1 MQEKAWL
8 EFFSDCV
15 AGSGLK
21 LSDQQCGLFLRYMAE
36 LIEWNRTTN
45 ITRIIEPRAVALKHF
60 LDSMLITRHID
71 IALKKIA
78 DVGSGGGFPGIPL
91 AILEPDCRV
100 VVMESVGKKC
110 AFLKHVVRTL
120 QLTNIEVY
128 HGRAEAYP
136 APATFDLAVS
146 RALGSISDFCT
157 IAVRL
162 IKPRGCI
169 VCMKGRLPI
178 DEIAALKTKKNPG
191 FTLDSYSYC
200 LPEQGEDR
208 CIVLLR
214 PCFT

>member
-1 MQEKAWL
+1 MHDKAWL
-8 EFFSDCV
+8 EFFSDSV
-15 AGSGLK
+15 VGAGLK

-36 LIEWNRTTN
+36 LIKWNRTTN

-60 LDSMLITRHID
+60 LDSILITRYIN
-71 IALKKIA
+71 IACRTIA

-91 AILEPDCRV
+91 AIFEPECSV
-100 VVMESVGKKC
+100 VVMDSVGKKC
-110 AFLKHVVRTL
+110 AFLKHVVRAL
-120 QLTNIEVY
+120 GLANIEVY

-136 APATFDLAVS
+136 ALATFDLAVS
-146 RALGSISDFCT
+146 RALGSISDFCN

-162 IKPRGCI
+162 IKPRGSI

-191 FTLDSYSYC
+191 FSLDSYSYC
-200 LPEQGEDR
+200 LPEQGEER
-208 CIVLLR
+208 CIVILR